1 MKHTFHRYRVV
12 VVSAFLMVS
21 AMTGTQ
27 ASGQES
33 WGPPSAGPITTWT
46 APVCAKGEL
55 VIQPLLFYNR
65 VGGSFDMEGNRE
77 SLPDG
82 EKNSQSIQQLFFQY
96 GLTDRLELA
105 GQTVFQQNRLT
116 QGGIDASSAGFG
128 DSYLFLRYCLSE
140 EQEII
145 PNIAAMVQLK
155 LPTGKYQDG
164 DPGILGADLM
174 GSGSFDPGF
183 GINLSKTLR
192 PFMLHAEAIYNI
204 PLERTIDGIE
214 TRFGNYL
221 NYDTGF
227 EYFLP
232 QGWNLL
238 VELNGMVQGKT
249 KLAGGTISGTDSSVL
264 AGAAGAGWSNDTVQM
279 LAAWLRTLT
288 GKNTDAVDSVVFTV
302 VYALP

>member
-1 MKHTFHRYRVV
+1 MKHGSHRYCIGVICG
-12 VVSAFLMVS
+12 FIMVS
-21 AMTGTQ
+21 CCTAQPNAQGN
-27 ASGQES
+27 

-46 APVCAKGEL
+46 APVCARGEL
-55 VIQPLLFYNR
+55 VIQPFLFYNH

-77 SLPDG
+77 SLPHG

-105 GQTVFQQNRLT
+105 GQTVFLQNRLT
-116 QGGIDASSAGFG
+116 QGGIDASAAGFG

-140 EQEII
+140 EQEIF

-155 LPTGKYQDG
+155 LPTGKYQEA
-164 DPGILGADLM
+164 DPAKLGADIM
-174 GSGSFDPGF
+174 GTGSFDPGL
-183 GINLSKTLR
+183 GVNLSKTIR
-192 PFMLHAEAIYNI
+192 PFMIHATPIYNI
-204 PLERTIDGIE
+204 PFERTIDGIE
-214 TRFGNYL
+214 TRFGKYL
-221 NYDTGF
+221 NYDTGI

-232 QGWNLL
+232 GRFNLL
-238 VELNGMVQGKT
+238 LEFNGLVQGKT
-249 KLAGGTISGTDSSVL
+249 KLAGGTISGTDSRVL